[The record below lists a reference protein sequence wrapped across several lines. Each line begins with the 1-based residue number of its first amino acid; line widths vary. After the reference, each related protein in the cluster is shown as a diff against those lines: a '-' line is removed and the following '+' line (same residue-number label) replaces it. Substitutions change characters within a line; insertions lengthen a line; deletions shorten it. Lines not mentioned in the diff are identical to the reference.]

1 MTCHVVVLDADW
13 FVHGGFRLVKQLA
26 FCDVKTKTTHL
37 YKLTLP
43 RCLAQYGGKFAK
55 QSRHSHGLDW
65 SEKGEYMFCRI
76 DYVLADIA
84 ERLGKNPAKLCF
96 WAKGAEKADILSA
109 YGYRV
114 KNLED
119 LGCPPYDKLS
129 SQRQSTM
136 LKAVSFAVWLEKH
149 VQV

>member
-1 MTCHVVVLDADW
+1 
-13 FVHGGFRLVKQLA
+13 
-26 FCDVKTKTTHL
+26 
-37 YKLTLP
+37 
-43 RCLAQYGGKFAK
+43 
-55 QSRHSHGLDW
+55 
-65 SEKGEYMFCRI
+65 MFCRI
-76 DYVLADIA
+76 DHVFADIA
-84 ERLGKNPAKLCF
+84 QRLGENPAKLCF
-96 WAKGAEKADILSA
+96 WAKGAEKAAILSA
-109 YGYRV
+109 NGYKV

>member
-1 MTCHVVVLDADW
+1 
-13 FVHGGFRLVKQLA
+13 
-26 FCDVKTKTTHL
+26 
-37 YKLTLP
+37 
-43 RCLAQYGGKFAK
+43 
-55 QSRHSHGLDW
+55 
-65 SEKGEYMFCRI
+65 MFCRI

-84 ERLGKNPAKLCF
+84 ERLGENPAKLCF
-96 WAKGAEKADILSA
+96 WAKGAEKAAILSA
-109 YGYRV
+109 CGYQV

-136 LKAVSFAVWLEKH
+136 LKAAAFAVWLEKH